1 LVAIAGFHAP
11 YSNAMEPGVI
21 DEIEGRRHD
30 AYNWWNRFKTLQQ
43 RRVKEL
49 IDRSFARAYGE

>member
-1 LVAIAGFHAP
+1 
-11 YSNAMEPGVI
+11 MEPGVI

-30 AYNWWNRFKTLQQ
+30 AYNWWNRFKALQQ